1 MKTLEIVRNI
11 DGQEVEK
18 LNENPQDNL
27 NKIQDLENVNPG
39 SAVMPT
45 GMIQGTPSFKI
56 FLESAYKRTVGMFHL
71 LVNGRSKIQL
81 QKWQKRDASIF
92 PSSVRCSLEYTSCI
106 PKIRIKTCMAPSISI
121 FLLTIF
127 AIFDRWCNGT

>member
-18 LNENPQDNL
+18 LNENPQGNL

-56 FLESAYKRTVGMFHL
+56 FLESTYKRTAWYVSPTGEWKVKNSASKMAEEGCFHL
-71 LVNGRSKIQL
+71 
-81 QKWQKRDASIF
+81 
-92 PSSVRCSLEYTSCI
+92 P
-106 PKIRIKTCMAPSISI
+106 
-121 FLLTIF
+121 
-127 AIFDRWCNGT
+127 